1 MTHPALTV
9 EFLLGFLESYPGA
22 LIIFELDGTIVY
34 INQLGCE
41 GAMQS
46 REELTGKHIQDLVA
60 DPAQVEGFIGRIILT
75 GYTEGEY
82 SITQGDGNTVRLR
95 LAGLLVKDSAGK
107 PMGIVGMA
115 LGANTALAQPEM
127 EQSVRRV
134 ISQLPDARMLTVEEV
149 ANELRVS
156 KETVRR
162 WVRSGHLPC
171 IKLPRGIRIPSEVIK
186 ELILTNLQRELG
198 ESANASQETSRTE
211 QRTDNTVAK
220 MSTGPALRSEA
231 SIDSV

>member
-9 EFLLGFLESYPGA
+9 EFLLGFMESYPAA
-22 LIIFELDGTIVY
+22 LIVFELDGTIVY

-41 GAMQS
+41 GAMRS
-46 REELTGKHIQDLVA
+46 REELTGSHIQDLVA
-60 DPAQVEGFIGRIILT
+60 DPAQVEGFIGRIILK
-75 GYTEGEY
+75 GYMEGEY
-82 SITQGDGNTVRLR
+82 SIAQGDGNTVSLR
-95 LAGLLVKDSAGK
+95 LAGLLVRDSAGK

-115 LGANTALAQPEM
+115 LAANTALAQPEM

-162 WVRSGHLPC
+162 WVRSGQLPC

-186 ELILTNLQRELG
+186 DLILTNLQRELG
-198 ESANASQETSRTE
+198 ESADATGDTSGSDH
-211 QRTDNTVAK
+211 RTDNTESNV
-220 MSTGPALRSEA
+220 STSPPLRSEA
-231 SIDSV
+231 SIDSA